1 MNFENQ
7 CKNEK
12 RQMNRRQHLIDVDDQ
27 YSLDGKLSAST
38 TGEAACRPGDETLLA
53 IDVEAILN

>member
-1 MNFENQ
+1 
-7 CKNEK
+7 
-12 RQMNRRQHLIDVDDQ
+12 MNRRQHLIDFDDQ